1 METYHEWV
9 AHLGLLVPV
18 LYLLNFSSEFN
29 KFKFKHEEN
38 KLQYAFNGIFGV
50 GGAISLLLV
59 LVVGFQNFNGV
70 LWFVQQPQRA
80 QRLAESFEARTYVNE
95 SGDTLKYRLMKPQ
108 DLNPQKKY
116 PIVVALMGA
125 QGRDRIM

>member
-1 METYHEWV
+1 METYHDWA

-38 KLQYAFNGIFGV
+38 KLQNAFNGIFGV

-70 LWFVQQPQRA
+70 LWFVQ
-80 QRLAESFEARTYVNE
+80 
-95 SGDTLKYRLMKPQ
+95 
-108 DLNPQKKY
+108 
-116 PIVVALMGA
+116 
-125 QGRDRIM
+125 